1 MAGEGAGQAAPRSTT
16 EKVRDYRRAR
26 EHAIINELREWLSI
40 PNLASDTVN
49 IVRNA
54 ETLKAMMEARGVQV
68 RFLPI
73 AGRGPVVYGELAAPG
88 ATRTVI
94 FYCHYDG
101 QPTDPAKWTE
111 SKPWEPA
118 LRSAAIEAG
127 GKLIPFPAAGTPYQ
141 DDWRIYARS
150 ASDDKSPIV
159 AILSALDA
167 LGATKTP
174 LSVNLKFLFDGEEE
188 DGSPNL
194 ERILLEHREL
204 LNADALLMADGPV
217 HQSGRPQLT
226 FGNRGVMDVHITVYG
241 PGRPLHSGH
250 YGNWAPNPGMML
262 AQLLASMKDSEGRV
276 LIAGYYDDVVP
287 LSGTEKRALEEMP
300 DYDAELKRELQLARS
315 EGGGRKLV
323 ELINLPSLNVRGL
336 RSAYVGAQSQN
347 IVPTEATAS
356 LDCRLVKDVTPEKTF
371 ERIVAHIRK
380 QGYFVTHNPPTR
392 EERLQHARIA
402 LVTMEGGYV
411 AARTP
416 MDLPVAQA
424 VVRAVDGA
432 FGTVVKMPTTG
443 GSAPMY
449 IFEKIHLPVI
459 GVPMVNHDNRQHSE
473 DENLRLGNL
482 WRGMELYAALMANL
496 KW

>member
-1 MAGEGAGQAAPRSTT
+1 MAGEGAGQGAPRSTT

-54 ETLKAMMEARGVQV
+54 ETLKAKMEARGVQV

-424 VVRAVDGA
+424 VVRAVEGA
-432 FGTVVKMPTTG
+432 FGAVVKMPTTG
-443 GSAPMY
+443 GSAPMF
-449 IFEKIHLPVI
+449 IFERISLPVI